1 MTSGHTL
8 PGTVRAK
15 TDRFPEAHD
24 ARAEHT
30 DVMSPDQIQAKQ
42 RLLAAATRDGDYELA
57 EGLAVE
63 LEPYMQ
69 IIEDDR
75 EPAPIPMRDTEK

>member
-1 MTSGHTL
+1 
-8 PGTVRAK
+8 
-15 TDRFPEAHD
+15 
-24 ARAEHT
+24 
-30 DVMSPDQIQAKQ
+30 MSPDQIQAKQ